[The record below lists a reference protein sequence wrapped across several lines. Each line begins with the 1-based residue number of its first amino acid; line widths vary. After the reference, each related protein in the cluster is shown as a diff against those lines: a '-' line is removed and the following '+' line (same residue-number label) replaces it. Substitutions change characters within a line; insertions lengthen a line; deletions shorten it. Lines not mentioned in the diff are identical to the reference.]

1 VASAAP
7 SLARRPAPGTRRAL
21 VLGEP
26 SRLPHAADEAR
37 AVANAAGDGA
47 ALRLG
52 AAASVGALRR
62 EAPAAGLIHLACHAQ
77 FRADSPRFSA
87 LHLHDGALTAEQ
99 VEALALEAA
108 PVVVLSACDTAGQ
121 AGAGLDADQ
130 GDEWLGLVRAFLVAG
145 ASRVVASQ
153 WPVDDAVTRGF
164 MACFHQALAAG
175 AAPSAALA
183 KAQNAVRAEHP
194 HPFHWAAFALYGG
207 W

>member
-1 VASAAP
+1 MRCCGRHCNRHWQAP
-7 SLARRPAPGTRRAL
+7 SG
-21 VLGEP
+21 
-26 SRLPHAADEAR
+26 
-37 AVANAAGDGA
+37 GDGA
-47 ALRLG
+47 LLRLG
-52 AAASVGALRR
+52 PAASVDTLRR

-87 LHLHDGALTAEQ
+87 LYLHDGALTAEQ
-99 VEALALEAA
+99 VEALALQAA

-121 AGAGLDADQ
+121 AGTGLGEDD

-145 ASRVVASQ
+145 ASRVLASQ

-164 MACFHQALAAG
+164 MARFHQALAAG
-175 AAPSAALA
+175 APPSAALA
-183 KAQNAVRAEHP
+183 TAQNAARAEHP